1 MNQIGGLQST
11 SSLPNPTYIPA
22 QSDVLITINL
32 SLFNDCRI
40 FQTTTGQFLLYE
52 GPDASFT
59 PSKNDGFLNDV
70 ITFGVN
76 NPSSFDTSFI
86 WTFGTFLTR
95 TESTPSPQ
103 TVQFTQFG
111 IFPVELRVTNQNGC
125 IDTSRLEIGIIRNQ
139 LIFVPN
145 VFSPTAQKEENRSL
159 RVFGTN
165 VSAQDFEF
173 SVYNRWGIQVFTTN
187 NLTEAQNIGWTGR
200 LEGAADYEPVGVYT
214 YFIKGKYFD
223 GTPFEKIG
231 NSTLIR

>member
-1 MNQIGGLQST
+1 LNVSF
-11 SSLPNPTYIPA
+11 
-22 QSDVLITINL
+22 NL
-32 SLFNDCRI
+32 SLFNGCDTATESRI
-40 FQTTTGQFLLYE
+40 IIFLE

-70 ITFGVN
+70 ITFTVN
-76 NPSSFDTSFI
+76 NVSPIDSSFRWF
-86 WTFGTFLTR
+86 FGIFGDR
-95 TESTPSPQ
+95 TDGNPPQ
-103 TVQFTQFG
+103 AQSVQFTQFG
-111 IFPVELRVTNQNGC
+111 IFPVELRVTNENGC

-145 VFSPTAQKEENRSL
+145 VFSPTAQKEENRAL